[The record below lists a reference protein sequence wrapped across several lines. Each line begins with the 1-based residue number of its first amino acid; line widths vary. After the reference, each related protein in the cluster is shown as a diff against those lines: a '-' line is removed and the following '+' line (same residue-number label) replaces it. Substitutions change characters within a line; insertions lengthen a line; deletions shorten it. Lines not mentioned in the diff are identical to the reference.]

1 MKQTALFHPGYNAG
15 TITLPTVTS
24 VSAVSQYP
32 QEVKDG
38 FKAKILDSPGGS
50 SLNTQDVLAEQIEI

>member
-1 MKQTALFHPGYNAG
+1 MADGAFHPLNAG
-15 TITLPTVTS
+15 TITPLPTKVFQPYLT
-24 VSAVSQYP
+24 P

-50 SLNTQDVLAEQIEI
+50 S